1 MNNTTHP
8 LTLTKQ
14 RLARELGRRTRLS
27 NANATSALEAMIAII
42 TEQLAAGGR
51 VEIANFLTL
60 DVQYRTRLDSEQTFW
75 NNQGIDSGKTAY
87 CVLRCRP
94 GKQLRLDLRKLA
106 LDQR

>member
-1 MNNTTHP
+1 MNNAIRP
-8 LTLTKQ
+8 PTLTKQ

-27 NANATSALEAMIAII
+27 NAKATSALEAMIAIV

-75 NNQGIDSGKTAY
+75 NNQGTESGKTAY

-94 GKQLRLDLRKLA
+94 GKQLHLDLRKLA